1 MDVEKRISTIDSLKE
16 IVVFLAALTFTN
28 AISTLLLD
36 ENSRHVRSLAT
47 INIQDWL
54 CFIFLTFGLIRFY
67 HGNFRLLDESYKIGI
82 HRGGTIHASRKNV
95 IWFDFISVLMV
106 ALIFSLLSFFVRDF
120 SRFVSIYAAIII
132 VDIVW
137 LYFTNKDVIVRWS
150 TRGLT
155 LQTGGLSWFYNNSLF
170 FGLLLFLVLF
180 GYAATAFI
188 APDSL
193 QSTNTSLRQMKFD
206 EVGWVFWGIT
216 ILILFNSVLDFWLN
230 WQLYF
235 PRIGREVSGF
245 SFSGETVKRL
255 FLAAPFT
262 QLLQTSGQTA
272 TMGNY
277 RRVLEGLIDLFDAN
291 NIEVFNAHKREE
303 WGAKLEQPAKAL
315 SYDLDEISRS
325 DLIVAII
332 GAPPSPGVQLE
343 IGYAIALKKPIILL
357 IKNNEFVPYLARG
370 LGIITPIKEIGYDND
385 DDILQLLKKELRLQ

>member
-36 ENSRHVRSLAT
+36 ENSRHVRAIAAISL
-47 INIQDWL
+47 QDWL
-54 CFIFLTFGLIRFY
+54 CFIFLIFGLIRFY
-67 HGNFRLLDESYKIGI
+67 HGNSRLLDENYKIGI
-82 HRGGTIHASRKNV
+82 HRGGTVHASRKNI
-95 IWFDFISVLMV
+95 IWFDFISVLIV
-106 ALIFSLLSFFVRDF
+106 ALVFSLLSFFVRDF

-137 LYFTNKDVIVRWS
+137 LYFTNKDVIFKWS

-155 LQTGGLSWFYNNSLF
+155 LQTGGLSWFYNNILF
-170 FGLLLFLVLF
+170 FLLLVVLVLG
-180 GYAATAFI
+180 GYVVTAAV
-188 APDSL
+188 APDNL

-206 EVGWVFWGIT
+206 EVWWVFWGVTSI
-216 ILILFNSVLDFWLN
+216 ILFNSIVDFRYS

-235 PRIGREVSGF
+235 PRIGRDVSGF
-245 SFSGETVKRL
+245 SFSGENVKRL

-262 QLLQTSGQTA
+262 QLLQTTGQT
-272 TMGNY
+272 TTVGNY
-277 RRVLEGLIDLFDAN
+277 RRVLEGLIDLFDVN
-291 NIEVFNAHKREE
+291 NIETFNAHKREE

-325 DLIVAII
+325 DLIIAII

-357 IKNNEFVPYLARG
+357 VKNNEFVPYLARG
-370 LGIITPIKEIGYDND
+370 LGIMTPIKEIGYDND
-385 DDILQLLKKELRLQ
+385 DEIVQLLKKELRLQ